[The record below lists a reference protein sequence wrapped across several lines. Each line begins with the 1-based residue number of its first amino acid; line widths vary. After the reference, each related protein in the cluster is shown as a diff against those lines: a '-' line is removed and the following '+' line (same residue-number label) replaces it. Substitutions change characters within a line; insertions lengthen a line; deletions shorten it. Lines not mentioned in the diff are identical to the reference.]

1 MATRSSADM
10 SVEDSNAWFSE
21 LFESTPLMA
30 ILRGFGAERSI
41 ELATTAWDL
50 GIDCVE
56 VPIQS
61 AKDVEALRAVVAAGR
76 ERGKPVGAG
85 TVLSLENITD
95 AQECGA
101 AFSVSPGLDPDI
113 VDASL
118 AAGIPTLP
126 GVATATEIQAALK
139 YGLTWVKAFP
149 ASKLGPSW
157 FSAMKGPFPRLNFV
171 ATGGLDSSNAAEY
184 LHAGV
189 QVAAIGSAL
198 SDSKQL
204 PQLSLLLSN

>member
-1 MATRSSADM
+1 MTIASHVELSA
-10 SVEDSNAWFSE
+10 EDSNIWFNQ
-21 LFESTPLMA
+21 LFDSTPLMA
-30 ILRGFGAERSI
+30 ILRGFGPELSI

-50 GIDCVE
+50 GIGCVE

-61 AKDVEALRAVVAAGR
+61 AEDIEALREVVAVGR

-85 TVLSLENITD
+85 TVVCLENIVQ

-101 AFSVSPGLDPDI
+101 AFSVSPGLDTDI

-118 AAGIPTLP
+118 AAGIPMLP
-126 GVATATEIQAALK
+126 GVATATEVQTANR

-149 ASKLGPSW
+149 ASGLGPSW
-157 FSAMKGPFPRLNFV
+157 FTTMKGPFPHLNFV
-171 ATGGLDSSNAAEY
+171 ATGGLDSNNAAEF

-198 SDSKQL
+198 SDPKQL